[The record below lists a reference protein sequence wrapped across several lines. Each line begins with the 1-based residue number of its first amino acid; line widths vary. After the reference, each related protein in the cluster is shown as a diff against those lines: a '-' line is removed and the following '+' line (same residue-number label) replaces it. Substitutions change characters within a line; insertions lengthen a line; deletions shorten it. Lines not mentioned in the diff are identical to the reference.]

1 MQRLFSIF
9 PNSWPGC
16 GLLILRIL
24 LCAFAVGESSNALL
38 VCGVFRILARLTIFS
53 LGGLTLIGLWT
64 PLAALMFMLIECCEM
79 VLFSWEV
86 HGARALVALSLAM
99 LGPGAWSLD
108 ARFYGRKVIVVPD
121 DGV

>member
-24 LCAFAVGESSNALL
+24 LCAFAVGESSSALL
-38 VCGVFRILARLTIFS
+38 ISGVFRILAPVTLFS

-64 PLAALMFMLIECCEM
+64 PLTALIFMLIECYEM
-79 VLFSWEV
+79 VLGPWEA

-99 LGPGAWSLD
+99 LGPGAWSL
-108 ARFYGRKVIVVPD
+108 
-121 DGV
+121 